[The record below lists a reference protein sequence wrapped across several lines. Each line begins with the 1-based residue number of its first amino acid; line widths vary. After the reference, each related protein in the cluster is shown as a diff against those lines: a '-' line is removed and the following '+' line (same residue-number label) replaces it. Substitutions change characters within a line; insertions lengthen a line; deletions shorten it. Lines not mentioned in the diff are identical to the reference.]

1 MRVLVSGATGLVG
14 AALSESLRRD
24 GHEAARLARP
34 AGEARAGDVRWDP
47 VQGEFD
53 GAAAEGA
60 DAVVHLAGASIAD
73 GRWNETRKRVLRSSR
88 VEATRHLV
96 AALATLKKAP
106 KTLVSASAI
115 GYYGDRGEELLT
127 EESAPGGDFLAQL
140 ARDWEA
146 AATGAEQSQIRTVIL
161 RFGVILAAHGGALA
175 KMLTPFKLGVGG
187 KIGTGQQWMSWLTL
201 GEAVGLIRYA
211 LETTGLR
218 GAVNAVSPAPV
229 RNCDFTRALGTA
241 LHRPT
246 IFPMPAFVARA
257 AFGEMADALLLSS
270 QRVVP
275 RRLETAGYHFRAP
288 ELGAALRDV
297 LSQGK

>member
-1 MRVLVSGATGLVG
+1 MKVLVSGSSGLVG
-14 AALSESLRRD
+14 GALAEGLRRD
-24 GHEAARLARP
+24 GHEVARLVRP
-34 AGEARAGDVRWDP
+34 GSELGAGDVRWDP
-47 VQGEFD
+47 VTGELD

-60 DAVVHLAGASIAD
+60 DAVVNLAGASIAG
-73 GRWNETRKRVLRSSR
+73 GRWNEARKRVLRSSR

-96 AALATLKKAP
+96 AALTKLKKAP

-115 GYYGDRGEELLT
+115 GYYGDRGEEALT

-140 ARDWEA
+140 TRDWEA
-146 AATGAEQSQIRTVIL
+146 AAARAEQSQIRTVIL

-175 KMLTPFKLGVGG
+175 KMLTPFKLGLGG

-201 GEAVGLIRYA
+201 GEAVGLVRYA
-211 LETTGLR
+211 LETASLS

-229 RNCDFTRALGTA
+229 RNQDFTRALGKA

-246 IFPMPAFVARA
+246 IFPMPAFAARA

-270 QRVVP
+270 QCVLP
-275 RRLETAGYHFRAP
+275 RRLESAGYRFQAP
-288 ELGAALRDV
+288 ELNAALRAV
-297 LSQGK
+297 LDEGK